1 MYHSHELFLFI
12 DYFESLIKLFI
23 LKFLIYKVITCYKEF
38 KREYVNAV
46 DWEFISFWFKWASK
60 KSGLD
65 QLEHGNPWSQSAA
78 LSSVKIQRRVCE
90 CVKHL
95 WWILFH
101 LWISYMISFPPNF
114 TLSLTGSKIRFWLH
128 AVFLTLSPHN
138 NKGKIWRTM
147 KIPSLPLPAASIF
160 NFQNSEFIIF
170 CYLLR
175 VVTSIW

>member
-1 MYHSHELFLFI
+1 MKMYHSHELFLFI

-78 LSSVKIQRRVCE
+78 LAVCLKSCKCQINLLKAYLKTTKSYNLFTKDVNASLEHFAIKYYNQTIKGAIEKRLKFVIFLYVSSTI
-90 CVKHL
+90 
-95 WWILFH
+95 
-101 LWISYMISFPPNF
+101 
-114 TLSLTGSKIRFWLH
+114 
-128 AVFLTLSPHN
+128 
-138 NKGKIWRTM
+138 
-147 KIPSLPLPAASIF
+147 
-160 NFQNSEFIIF
+160 
-170 CYLLR
+170 
-175 VVTSIW
+175 